1 MAEGVLS
8 DLADNLRVTIT
19 DAKGIELLSFR
30 LASGDRYILSTQNGS
45 VTNRKLSRDDLYWFM
60 EVVRE
65 MGSNN

>member
-1 MAEGVLS
+1 REL
-8 DLADNLRVTIT
+8 
-19 DAKGIELLSFR
+19 ELLSFR

-45 VTNRKLSRDDLYWFM
+45 VTNRKLSRDDLYWSKDTIM